1 MFRDNV
7 YSISRSSTKRKP
19 SGHILEF
26 VVVAFASSP
35 VDSTGRRCSVGRRLC
50 VELYMLDY
58 GIKEE
63 EGVKGCNFEPF
74 PKAFV

>member
-1 MFRDNV
+1 M
-7 YSISRSSTKRKP
+7 STASRGPALKK
-19 SGHILEF
+19 GFWHVLEF
-26 VVVAFASSP
+26 MVVAFASSP

-50 VELYMLDY
+50 AELYMLGY

-63 EGVKGCNFEPF
+63 EGVEGCNFEPF